1 MPARPTGPAPA
12 GCLWLEETAPRL
24 GVKPSTLRKWRLT
37 GRGPASF
44 KVEGRVVFKEAVVDA
59 YLANCEAA
67 DPSSNPALSP
77 LARAPR
83 PHLRRSTAA

>member
-1 MPARPTGPAPA
+1 MPARATGPAPA
-12 GCLWLEETAPRL
+12 GCLWPEEVAPKL
-24 GVKPSTLRKWRLT
+24 GVKISTLRKWRFA

-44 KVEGRVVFKEAVVDA
+44 KVEGRVVYREMTVDA
-59 YLANCEAA
+59 YLADCEAA